1 MMKVYIIDKFY
12 GLTDSPRP
20 YACVSSKEQVD
31 ELIKDLKEKEP
42 DAHTVYSM
50 VKIKTLSPD
59 KAEYL
64 VKEENG
70 MWTAKY
76 VNDLPVR
83 LCPQIEIKEEG
94 YLVYESSPEAA
105 IEEAKR
111 VKEKYEK
118 KER

>member
-1 MMKVYIIDKFY
+1 MMKVYIIDKYY

-20 YACVSSKEQVD
+20 FACVSSREQMEEAIKE
-31 ELIKDLKEKEP
+31 LKEKDP
-42 DAHTVYSM
+42 DAHVVYRI
-50 VKIKTLSPD
+50 VKIKALSPD

-83 LCPQIEIKEEG
+83 LCPQIEIKEDG

-105 IEEAKR
+105 IDEAKR
-111 VKEKYEK
+111 FKEKYEK

>member
-1 MMKVYIIDKFY
+1 MIHKYY

-31 ELIKDLKEKEP
+31 ELIKDLIEKEP
-42 DAHTVYSM
+42 DAHTVYSI

-70 MWTAKY
+70 EWTAKY

-83 LCPQIEIKEEG
+83 LCPQIDIKEEG

-105 IEEAKR
+105 IEEAKKQI
-111 VKEKYEK
+111 VKCDK

>member
-1 MMKVYIIDKFY
+1 MMRVYIIDKFY

-20 YACVSSKEQVD
+20 CGCVSSKEQMN
-31 ELIKDLKEKEP
+31 ELIKELKEREP
-42 DAHTVYSM
+42 EVLTVYRI
-50 VKIKTLSPD
+50 VKIKNLSPD

-83 LCPQIEIKEEG
+83 LCPQIEIKEDG

-105 IEEAKR
+105 IDEAK
-111 VKEKYEK
+111 KQKDK
-118 KER
+118 

>member
-1 MMKVYIIDKFY
+1 MIHKYY

-20 YACVSSKEQVD
+20 YACVSSKEQMED
-31 ELIKDLKEKEP
+31 LLKELKEKEP
-42 DAHTVYSM
+42 EAHTVYRII
-50 VKIKTLSPD
+50 KIKNLSPD
-59 KAEYL
+59 KADYL

-70 MWTAKY
+70 EWTAKY

-83 LCPQIEIKEEG
+83 LCPQIEINEKG